1 MFSVKE
7 GGKQRGY
14 TTVSLFSDADMEI
27 IRSANRCT
35 GSISQYIQT
44 GFVKDPVQSGI
55 ISMIGDVGDDI
66 SPPRMLHCFAL
77 RLFLGA

>member
-1 MFSVKE
+1 MPTIIEVPIGVE
-7 GGKQRGY
+7 GQK
-14 TTVSLFSDADMEI
+14 
-27 IRSANRCT
+27 ANIFRRV
-35 GSISQYIQT
+35 
-44 GFVKDPVQSGI
+44 FVKDPVQSGI